1 MNKIKFIKKPK
12 LKNPFLICAWPG
24 MGQVAYKAAV
34 YLVDK
39 LKAEGFAEIQSEDFF
54 YSTGS
59 TIKEGLIDLTQT
71 AQNRFYYWKN
81 KNGKNDLIIFISN
94 AQPDLSRAQDY
105 SKLIFNLASEYKI
118 KTAICFAAMPQPIE
132 HQQPP
137 GIWFAST
144 TKELNASLKKYN
156 FHLLSEGQISGMN
169 GLFLKLA
176 KGRGINGFCLLGEI
190 PLYTIHIENP
200 KASSAVLAALGR
212 ILNINIDLNPLI
224 EETHILEN
232 EINKLF
238 EYLKISTP
246 AGPIQEEEIEKIK
259 KSLAQLTKLPRSVK
273 QRIEELFIQA
283 KTDITKA
290 NELKAE
296 LDSWNVYKEYED
308 KFLDLFKKK
317 KEKNN

>member
-176 KGRGINGFCLLGEI
+176 KGRGING
-190 PLYTIHIENP
+190 
-200 KASSAVLAALGR
+200 
-212 ILNINIDLNPLI
+212 
-224 EETHILEN
+224 
-232 EINKLF
+232 
-238 EYLKISTP
+238 
-246 AGPIQEEEIEKIK
+246 
-259 KSLAQLTKLPRSVK
+259 
-273 QRIEELFIQA
+273 
-283 KTDITKA
+283 
-290 NELKAE
+290 
-296 LDSWNVYKEYED
+296 
-308 KFLDLFKKK
+308 
-317 KEKNN
+317 